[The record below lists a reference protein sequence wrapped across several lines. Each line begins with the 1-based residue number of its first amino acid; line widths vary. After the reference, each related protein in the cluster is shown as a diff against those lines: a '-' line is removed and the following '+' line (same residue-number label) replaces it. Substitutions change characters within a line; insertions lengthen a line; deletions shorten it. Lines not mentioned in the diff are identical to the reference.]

1 VRILLTGATG
11 QLGRELA
18 GLLTAHD
25 VFAPPRSACDLAKP
39 RSIRDA
45 VRATRP
51 DMIINPAAYTAVDRA
66 EQEPEPARAIN
77 AIAPAVL
84 AEEARRLGVPLIH
97 FSTDYVF
104 SGEAAAPYTEEHPT
118 APINVYGHTKLEGE
132 QAIQGSGCVHV
143 ILRTSW
149 VYSRHG
155 RNFLLTIER
164 LARERTRLTIVAD
177 QRGTPNWAR
186 ELARATV
193 TLAGIGRDELSA
205 LAGIYHLSGQGETTW
220 HGFAKA
226 IVASMRLAR
235 AVEVEPIATVDYPTP
250 ARRPAYSV
258 LDATKLERAFGLVLP
273 RWEDS
278 LSECQQGAAWSYAPV

>member
-1 VRILLTGATG
+1 MRILLTGATG
-11 QLGRELA
+11 QLGCELA

-25 VFAPPRSACDLAKP
+25 VVAPPRSACDLADP

-45 VRATRP
+45 IRNARP
-51 DMIINPAAYTAVDRA
+51 DMLINPAAYTAVDRA
-66 EQEPEPARAIN
+66 EQEPELARAIN

-84 AEEARRLGVPLIH
+84 AEEARRLGVPLMH

-104 SGEAAAPYTEEHPT
+104 SGEASEPYTEDHPT

-132 QAIQGSGCVHV
+132 QAIQATGCIHL

-193 TLAGIGRDELSA
+193 ALAGIGRDELSA
-205 LAGIYHLSGQGETTW
+205 RTGIYHVSGRGETTW

-226 IVASMRLAR
+226 IVASMRLAHP
-235 AVEVEPIATVDYPTP
+235 VEVEPIATVDYPTP

-258 LDATKLERAFGLVLP
+258 LDATKLQRAFGLVLP

-278 LSECQQGAAWSYAPV
+278 FAECQQGAA

>member
-1 VRILLTGATG
+1 MRILLTGATG
-11 QLGRELA
+11 QLGFEL
-18 GLLTAHD
+18 GRMLTAHK
-25 VFAPPRSACDLAKP
+25 VFAPPRSACDLADP

-45 VRATRP
+45 VRDAQP
-51 DMIINPAAYTAVDRA
+51 DLVINPAAYTAVDRA
-66 EQEPEPARAIN
+66 EQEPELARAIN

-84 AEEARRLGVPLIH
+84 AEEALRLGVPLIH

-104 SGEAAAPYTEEHPT
+104 SGDASAPYTEDHPT

-132 QAIQGSGCVHV
+132 QAIEASGCIHV

-149 VYSRHG
+149 VYARHG
-155 RNFLLTIER
+155 RNFLLTVER
-164 LARERTRLTIVAD
+164 LARERARLTIVAD

-193 TLAGIGRDELSA
+193 ALAGIGRDELSA
-205 LAGIYHLSGQGETTW
+205 RAGIYHLSGQGETTW
-220 HGFAKA
+220 YGFAKA
-226 IVASMRLAR
+226 IVASMHLAH
-235 AVEVEPIATVDYPTP
+235 AVEVEPIATVDYPAP

-258 LDATKLERAFGLVLP
+258 LDATKLQRAFGLVLP

-278 LSECQQGAAWSYAPV
+278 LAECQREAAGSCA

>member
-11 QLGRELA
+11 QLGCELA

-25 VFAPPRSACDLAKP
+25 VFAPPRSVCDLANP
-39 RSIRDA
+39 RSIRDV
-45 VRATRP
+45 VRNTRP
-51 DMIINPAAYTAVDRA
+51 DMIINPAAYTAVDKA
-66 EQEPEPARAIN
+66 EQEPEFARAIN
-77 AIAPAVL
+77 ALAPAVL
-84 AEEARRLGVPLIH
+84 ADEARRLDVPLIH

-104 SGEAAAPYTEEHPT
+104 SGEAAAPYAEDHPT
-118 APINVYGHTKLEGE
+118 APINVYGQTKLEGE
-132 QAIQGSGCVHV
+132 LAIQASGCIHV

-164 LARERTRLTIVAD
+164 LARERTKLTIVGD

-193 TLAGIGRDELSA
+193 ALAGFRRDELSA
-205 LAGIYHLSGQGETTW
+205 RSGIYHLSGRGETTW
-220 HGFAKA
+220 HGFAEA
-226 IVASMRLAR
+226 IVASMRLPH
-235 AVEVEPIATVDYPTP
+235 AVEIEPIATADYPAP

-258 LDATKLERAFGLVLP
+258 LDGTKLQRVFGLVLP

-278 LSECQQGAAWSYAPV
+278 LAECQQRVARSCA

>member
-1 VRILLTGATG
+1 MRILLTGATG
-11 QLGRELA
+11 QLGCELGPMLA
-18 GLLTAHD
+18 AHD
-25 VFAPPRSACDLAKP
+25 VFAPPRSIFDLTNP
-39 RSIRDA
+39 RSIRDM
-45 VRATRP
+45 VRDTRP

-66 EQEPEPARAIN
+66 EQEPDLARAIN

-84 AEEARRLGVPLIH
+84 AEEARRLGIPLIH

-104 SGEAAAPYTEEHPT
+104 SGEASVPYTEDHPT

-132 QAIQGSGCVHV
+132 QAIQAAGCIHL
-143 ILRTSW
+143 ILRSSW
-149 VYSRHG
+149 VYSHHG

-164 LARERTRLTIVAD
+164 LARERTTLRIVAD

-186 ELARATV
+186 DLARATV
-193 TLAGIGRDELSA
+193 AIAGIGRDELSA
-205 LAGIYHLSGQGETTW
+205 QAGIYHLSGRGETTW

-226 IVASMRLAR
+226 IAASMRLAR
-235 AVEVEPIATVDYPTP
+235 AVEVDPIATVDYPTP

-258 LDATKLERAFGLVLP
+258 LDATKLRRAFGIVLP

-278 LSECQQGAAWSYAPV
+278 LAECQQGFAGQRPSA

>member
-1 VRILLTGATG
+1 MRILLTGATG
-11 QLGRELA
+11 QLGHALA
-18 GLLTAHD
+18 GLLSAHE
-25 VFAPPRSACDLAKP
+25 VFAPSRSECDLSDANSV
-39 RSIRDA
+39 REA
-45 VRATRP
+45 VRAARP
-51 DMIINPAAYTAVDRA
+51 ELIINPAAYTAVDKA
-66 EQEPEPARAIN
+66 EQEPVLARAIN

-84 AEEARRLGVPLIH
+84 ADEARRRGVPLIH

-104 SGEAAAPYTEEHPT
+104 SGDAAAPYTEAHPT
-118 APINVYGHTKLEGE
+118 NPINVYGQTKLEGE
-132 QAIQGSGCVHV
+132 HAIQASGCAHL

-164 LARERTRLTIVAD
+164 LARERDRLTIVAD

-193 TLAGIGRDELSA
+193 ALSEIDRDELSA
-205 LAGIYHLSGQGETTW
+205 RSGIYHLSGKGETTW

-226 IVASMRLAR
+226 IVASIRLDHR
-235 AVEVEPIATVDYPTP
+235 VEVAPIATTDYPTP

-258 LDATKLERAFGLVLP
+258 LDASKFESAFGIVLP
-273 RWEDS
+273 DWEVP
-278 LSECQQGAAWSYAPV
+278 LAACQREAQ

>member
-1 VRILLTGATG
+1 MRILLTGASG
-11 QLGRELA
+11 QLGCELA
-18 GLLTAHD
+18 GLLTGHD
-25 VFAPPRSACDLAKP
+25 VFAPPRSACDLANP

-45 VRATRP
+45 VRDTRP
-51 DMIINPAAYTAVDRA
+51 DMLINPAAYTAVDRA
-66 EQEPEPARAIN
+66 EQEPALARAIN

-104 SGEAAAPYTEEHPT
+104 SGEASEPYTENHPT

-132 QAIQGSGCVHV
+132 QAIQGSGCIHV

-193 TLAGIGRDELSA
+193 TLAGIGRDKLSA

-273 RWEDS
+273 RWEHS

>member
-1 VRILLTGATG
+1 MRVLLTGATG
-11 QLGRELA
+11 QLGHELI

-25 VFAPPRSACDLAKP
+25 VIAPPRSACDLADP
-39 RSIRDA
+39 RSIRDV
-45 VRATRP
+45 VRDTRP
-51 DMIINPAAYTAVDRA
+51 DMIINPAAYTAVDNA
-66 EQEPEPARAIN
+66 EQEPALARAVN
-77 AIAPAVL
+77 AVAPEVL
-84 AEEARRLGVPLIH
+84 AAEARRRGVPLIH

-104 SGEAAAPYTEEHPT
+104 SGAASAPYAEDHPT

-132 QAIQGSGCVHV
+132 QAIQASGCIHL

-149 VYSRHG
+149 VYSRRG

-193 TLAGIGRDELSA
+193 ALTGIGRDELMAGS
-205 LAGIYHLSGQGETTW
+205 GIYHLSGRGETTW

-226 IVASMRLAR
+226 IVASMRLAH
-235 AVEVEPIATVDYPTP
+235 AVNVEPIATADFPTP

-258 LDATKLERAFGLVLP
+258 LDGTKLQVAFGLVLP
-273 RWEDS
+273 RWEES
-278 LSECQQGAAWSYAPV
+278 FAECQRGAA

>member
-1 VRILLTGATG
+1 VRILLTGSTG
-11 QLGRELA
+11 QLGCELA
-18 GLLTAHD
+18 GLLSAHD
-25 VFAPPRSACDLAKP
+25 VVAPTRSACDLADP

-45 VRATRP
+45 VGDARP
-51 DMIINPAAYTAVDRA
+51 DLIINPAAYTAVDQA
-66 EQEPEPARAIN
+66 EQEPALARAIN

-84 AEEARRLGVPLIH
+84 AEEARRLRVPLIH

-104 SGEAAAPYTEEHPT
+104 SGEASAPYTEDQPT

-132 QAIQGSGCVHV
+132 QAIQASGCIHV

-164 LARERTRLTIVAD
+164 LARERTRLRIVAD

-186 ELARATV
+186 ELARAT
-193 TLAGIGRDELSA
+193 LALTGTGRDELSA
-205 LAGIYHLSGQGETTW
+205 RAGIYHLSGQGETTW
-220 HGFAKA
+220 HGFART
-226 IVASMRLAR
+226 IVASMPLAH
-235 AVEVEPIATVDYPTP
+235 AVDVEPIATADYPTL

-258 LDATKLERAFGLVLP
+258 LDATKFRRAFGIVLP
-273 RWEDS
+273 RWEDA
-278 LSECQQGAAWSYAPV
+278 LAACQQGSA

>member
-1 VRILLTGATG
+1 VRILLTGASG
-11 QLGRELA
+11 QLGCELA

-25 VFAPPRSACDLAKP
+25 VFAPSRAACDLANP

-45 VRATRP
+45 VRNARP
-51 DMIINPAAYTAVDRA
+51 DLIINPAAYTAVDRA
-66 EQEPEPARAIN
+66 EQEPELARAIN

-84 AEEARRLGVPLIH
+84 ADEGRRLGVPLLH

-104 SGEAAAPYTEEHPT
+104 SGEASVPYTEDHPA

-132 QAIQGSGCVHV
+132 QAVLASGCAHV

-164 LARERTRLTIVAD
+164 LARERTRLSIVAD

-193 TLAGIGRDELSA
+193 ALAGIGRDELSA
-205 LAGIYHLSGQGETTW
+205 RAGIYHLSGQGETTW
-220 HGFAKA
+220 HGFAEA
-226 IVASMRLAR
+226 IVASMQLAR
-235 AVEVEPIATVDYPTP
+235 AVAVEPLATVDYPTP

-258 LDATKLERAFGLVLP
+258 LDGAKLERAFGLVLP

-278 LSECQQGAAWSYAPV
+278 LSECQRGAVRPYASV

>member
-11 QLGRELA
+11 QLGCELA

-25 VFAPPRSACDLAKP
+25 VVAPPRSACDLAEP

-45 VRATRP
+45 VRDARP
-51 DMIINPAAYTAVDRA
+51 DLIINPAAYTAVDRA
-66 EQEPEPARAIN
+66 EQEPELARAIN

-104 SGEAAAPYTEEHPT
+104 SGEASEPYTEDHAT

-132 QAIQGSGCVHV
+132 QAIQGSGCIHV

-193 TLAGIGRDELSA
+193 ALAGIGRDELSA
-205 LAGIYHLSGQGETTW
+205 RAGIYHLSARGETTW

-226 IVASMRLAR
+226 IVASMRLAH
-235 AVEVEPIATVDYPTP
+235 AVEVEPIATADYPTP

-258 LDATKLERAFGLVLP
+258 LDATKLQCAFGLVLP
-273 RWEDS
+273 HWEDS
-278 LSECQQGAAWSYAPV
+278 LCECEQGAA